1 MIGKMIER
9 NGQDVEILHRE
20 HALNE
25 YDDMDVTETTVT
37 ETKAIIKTPSEDRQV
52 EIDGRMSM
60 VELEAV
66 IRDDIDVNL
75 IGDGT
80 ADIFRFTFGTVER
93 QYRAVSRR
101 YTKHPYNDLTN
112 QVIGLKKVQRGQEV
126 NFGSD

>member
-1 MIGKMIER
+1 MIER

-80 ADIFRFTFGTVER
+80 ADIFRFTFGNVER

>member
-80 ADIFRFTFGTVER
+80 ADIFRFTFGNVER

>member
-1 MIGKMIER
+1 MIER